1 MIALQLRFAL
11 LVEVLIWL
19 GIAVYGMA
27 FWGWGYLSIP
37 SLLLGGMLAVRTFI
51 IGVTFVCSIVWGAA
65 PPEGLRLSPLATL
78 KLVFKE
84 LVAFVLTSV
93 VFMPFERRW
102 IPHDRIEGRRQA
114 RTPIVLIHGYRCNRG
129 TWVRL
134 HAALRR
140 AGWPVLTVNLEP
152 AGASIASFAKQ
163 LARRIDEA
171 LLESGTERVI
181 LIGHSMGGLVA
192 RHYVARFG
200 DGAVRAVIT
209 LGTPHHGT
217 EIARLGVGACAQEML
232 PGSTFLRELPGSIAV
247 PLVSIYS
254 AHDNFIMPQGP
265 CGVTGA
271 RNVAMAGVGHIH
283 MTYSRRV
290 INHVLRELAGV

>member
-1 MIALQLRFAL
+1 MLALQLRFAL
-11 LVEVLIWL
+11 LIEVLIWL
-19 GIAVYGMA
+19 GIAVYGTA
-27 FWGWGYLSIP
+27 FWGWGYLSMP
-37 SLLLGGMLAVRTFI
+37 GWLLGGMLAVRAFI

-65 PPEGLRLSPLATL
+65 PPEGMRLGALGTIR
-78 KLVFKE
+78 LVFKE
-84 LVAFVLTSV
+84 IVAFVLMSV

-102 IPHDRIEGRRQA
+102 IPRDRIEGRRLG

-140 AGWPVLTVNLEP
+140 AGWPVVTVNLEP
-152 AGASIASFAKQ
+152 SGASISSFAKQ
-163 LARRIDEA
+163 LARRIDEV
-171 LLESGTERVI
+171 LLESGSERVI

-217 EIARLGVGACAQEML
+217 EIARLGFGECAKEME
-232 PGSTFLRELPGSIAV
+232 PGSGFLRELPKSIPV

>member
-11 LVEVLIWL
+11 MIEVLIWL
-19 GIAVYGMA
+19 GIAVYGMS
-27 FWGWGYLSIP
+27 FWGWGYASVPL
-37 SLLLGGMLAVRTFI
+37 LLLGGMLAVRALI
-51 IGVTFVCSIVWGAA
+51 IGVTFICSIVWGAA
-65 PPEGLRLSPLATL
+65 PPDGLRLEPLASVV
-78 KLVFKE
+78 LVFKE
-84 LVAFVLTSV
+84 FAAFVLMSV

-102 IPHDRIEGRRQA
+102 IPRDRIEGRRLG

-140 AGWPVLTVNLEP
+140 AGWPVVTVNLEP
-152 AGASIASFAKQ
+152 PGASISSFSKQ
-163 LARRIDEA
+163 LARRVDEV
-171 LLESGTERVI
+171 LLESGAERVI

-217 EIARLGVGACAQEML
+217 EIARLGFGECAREMQ
-232 PGSTFLRELPGSIAV
+232 PGSDFLRELPKSIPV

-265 CGVTGA
+265 CGVSGS

-283 MTYSRRV
+283 MTFSRRV